1 MSEIKYCV
9 VCGRPIPFD
18 KYNHTKKRTTCS
30 FDCRME
36 VKRSRA
42 REYNREHR
50 IREHGTV
57 AAQLKHGVGYGYLA
71 QAIVNT
77 AIEDI
82 RACSKKEIER
92 FENPA
97 YRTRISGR
105 PHKMMNY
112 FDAKAFLL
120 GRRITGITGLD
131 GKGIWDML
139 MREKGIE
146 I

>member
-1 MSEIKYCV
+1 MQKEQYCRICGKPITNPRKFYYCSWECETEI
-9 VCGRPIPFD
+9 R
-18 KYNHTKKRTTCS
+18 R
-30 FDCRME
+30 R
-36 VKRSRA
+36 RA
-42 REYNREHR
+42 RAFKAKR
-50 IREHGTV
+50 IKESHTV
-57 AAQLKHGVGYGYLA
+57 AAQLKHGEGYGNLA

-82 RACSKKEIER
+82 RSCSKKDIQR
-92 FENPA
+92 YENPA

-105 PHKMMNY
+105 PNKMMNY

-131 GKGIWDML
+131 GKGIWYTL

>member
-1 MSEIKYCV
+1 MFKIKYCV
-9 VCGRPIPFD
+9 ICGKPIPYD
-18 KYNHTKKRTTCS
+18 AATYYKAKTCS
-30 FDCRME
+30 FECRVE
-36 VKRSRA
+36 ARRIRA
-42 REYNREHR
+42 REYNKEHR

-57 AAQLKHGVGYGYLA
+57 AAQLKHGVGYGNLA

-77 AIEDI
+77 SIEDI
-82 RACSKKEIER
+82 RACSKKDIQR
-92 FENPA
+92 YENPA

-105 PHKMMNY
+105 PNKMMNY
-112 FDAKAFLL
+112 FDAKMFLL
-120 GRRITGITGLD
+120 GERITGITGLD